1 MRWDDGDDPH
11 CGHCTYSLTQV
22 LLYIDWGWI
31 EGQGRVLI
39 PVEKNLL
46 GDSGDRDRELF
57 VKGDRDSAVLTPL
70 NGLYYFAE
78 HLNLQY

>member
-1 MRWDDGDDPH
+1 M
-11 CGHCTYSLTQV
+11 
-22 LLYIDWGWI
+22 
-31 EGQGRVLI
+31 LI
-39 PVEKNLL
+39 PLEKNLL

-57 VKGDRDSAVLTPL
+57 VKGDRGSAVLTPL